1 MYQLRFLRFGS
12 IPAYLDQILD
22 LVSVS
27 SALGYWIFW
36 HWTSDVDFLDF
47 FGQRLGVFSLRTIS
61 VFGPSEPKEPPERA
75 YQVP

>member
-36 HWTSDVDFLDF
+36 HWTSD
-47 FGQRLGVFSLRTIS
+47 RLGVFSLRTIS